1 MVQDGTSRDYDL
13 PPVAPAANEG
23 KTVAGW
29 VMFWGV
35 CLGALVTAVGVM
47 LWQMWVV
54 AVGVALLVLSLVVS
68 RVMSAMGMGQ
78 PRDQENKPGPGE
90 ADWYA

>member
-13 PPVAPAANEG
+13 PPVAPFHNEG

-35 CLGALVTAVGVM
+35 CLGAV
-47 LWQMWVV
+47 VV
-54 AVGVALLVLSLVVS
+54 AVGMVMWETWVMIVGAALLVLALVVS
-68 RVMSAMGMGQ
+68 GVLSVMGMGQ
-78 PRDQENKPGPGE
+78 PRNRDNQPQAGQ

>member
-13 PPVAPAANEG
+13 PPVAPFHNEG

-35 CLGALVTAVGVM
+35 CLGAV
-47 LWQMWVV
+47 VV
-54 AVGVALLVLSLVVS
+54 ALAIVLWETWILIVGVAVLVLALVASKVLS
-68 RVMSAMGMGQ
+68 VMGMGQ
-78 PRDQENKPGPGE
+78 PRNRDNPPQGGE
-90 ADWYA
+90 HNWYA